1 LDRCRV
7 VVAWDDEAMN
17 LNEYQNGTAA
27 TAIYPRH
34 DTLVALTYLG
44 LGLASE
50 AGEAAGL
57 LKKVIRDRKGE
68 LAPEDVSALV
78 FELGDVLWYVAR
90 LAAEFGASLDD
101 VARLNL
107 DKLADRAARGVIGGS
122 GDHR

>member
-50 AGEAAGL
+50 AGEVAGV

-90 LAAEFGASLDD
+90 LATELGVSLDD
-101 VARLNL
+101 VAQLNL
-107 DKLADRAARGVIGGS
+107 EKLSDRATRRVIGGS